1 MAPTSSPV
9 GRRPLVAIVIMAAAK
24 EDVRRSSLKSEKV
37 RTSGRSG
44 TDVQVQF
51 RADCESAIH
60 TKTLTY

>member
-1 MAPTSSPV
+1 M
-9 GRRPLVAIVIMAAAK
+9 AIVIMAAAK

-51 RADCESAIH
+51 RADCEECNPH
-60 TKTLTY
+60 KNLNLLTSSYVMYI